1 MSPRTMFDKIWDS
14 HVVAE
19 GPGERSL
26 LYIDRTLLH
35 EVHAFTMRRMARD
48 GRSVRRPELV
58 FSTADHYVGTTP
70 GRPVDD
76 PGIGEMVTAIADESR
91 SRRIRAFTL
100 GDAER
105 GIVHVIGPEQGLTI
119 PGIVLVCGDSHTAT
133 HGALGAVAFGI
144 GSNEVEHVLAT
155 STLWQRRPRQLR
167 ITVDNELGHGVTAKD
182 LILTVIREIG
192 IDGGIGHAVEYAGPA
207 IRAMTVEQRL
217 TVCNMSIEA
226 GAKIGM
232 IAPDQTTID
241 YVAGRPFAPTGADW
255 EQAVAAWRELPTDD
269 GARFDREVALD
280 AAEIEPSVTWG
291 ITPAQSV
298 PIGGRVPAP
307 DPSAAEDVRAQH
319 EHALAYM
326 GLAPGTPLTSV
337 EIDRVFIGSC
347 TNARLDDLR
356 EAAEIA
362 RGRKARVPAWV
373 VPGSGPVKAAAERE
387 GLDRVFRDAGFEWRE
402 SGCSMCVG
410 TNGEIGVPGQRIAS
424 TSNRNFEG
432 RQGRDVRTHL
442 LSPAMAAAAAVTGR
456 LTDVRTMGE

>member
-1 MSPRTMFDKIWDS
+1 MTARTMFEKIWDS

-19 GPGERSL
+19 GPGDRSL
-26 LYIDRTLLH
+26 LYVDRTLLH

-48 GRSVRRPELV
+48 GRSVRRPGLV

-76 PGIGEMVTAIADESR
+76 PGIGEMVTALAAESR
-91 SRRIRAFTL
+91 SRRIRTFTL
-100 GDAER
+100 GDTER

-133 HGALGAVAFGI
+133 HGALGAIAFGI

-167 ITVDNELGHGVTAKD
+167 ITVTGELAPGVTAKD
-182 LILTVIREIG
+182 LILAVIRTIG
-192 IDGGIGHAVEYAGPA
+192 IDGGIGHAIEYAGPA
-207 IRAMTVEQRL
+207 ITALSVEQRL

-232 IAPDQTTID
+232 IAPDQKTFD
-241 YVAGRPFAPTGADW
+241 YLAGRPYAPQGTDW
-255 EQAVAAWRELPTDD
+255 DQAVAAWRQLPTDA
-269 GARFDREVALD
+269 GASFDREVTLD
-280 AAEIEPSVTWG
+280 GAAIEPCVTWG

-298 PIGGRVPAP
+298 PIGGSVPPP
-307 DPSAAEDVRAQH
+307 DPAAGTDARTQH
-319 EHALAYM
+319 EQALAYM
-326 GLAPGTPLTSV
+326 GLTPGTPLTSV
-337 EIDRVFIGSC
+337 TIDRVFIGSC
-347 TNARLDDLR
+347 TNARLEDLR
-356 EAAEIA
+356 EAAAIA

-373 VPGSGPVKAAAERE
+373 VPGSGLVKAAAERE
-387 GLDRVFRDAGFEWRE
+387 GLDQVFREAGFEWRE

-410 TNGEIGVPGQRIAS
+410 TNGEIGLPGQRIAS

-442 LSPAMAAAAAVTGR
+442 MSPAMAVAAALTGR
-456 LTDVRTMGE
+456 LTDVRTMRD